1 MTENVAPF
9 PLPALSAR
17 MVPPWASTRWRASI
31 PSWRLA
37 EERRELAVGFRL
49 HLAKPL
55 EIGVLVNAVAK
66 LAGRTSGTTAM

>member
-1 MTENVAPF
+1 
-9 PLPALSAR
+9 
-17 MVPPWASTRWRASI
+17 
-31 PSWRLA
+31 
-37 EERRELAVGFRL
+37 L